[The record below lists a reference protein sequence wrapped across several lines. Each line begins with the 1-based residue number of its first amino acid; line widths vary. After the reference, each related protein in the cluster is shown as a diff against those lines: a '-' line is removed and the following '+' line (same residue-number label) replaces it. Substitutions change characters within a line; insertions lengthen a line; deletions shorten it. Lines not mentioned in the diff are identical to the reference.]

1 MGSPQ
6 EQGKKKKVPLKMLLP
21 GNEYFHVSTW
31 LGLSEQI
38 LLDAELDTK
47 P

>member
-1 MGSPQ
+1 MGFPQ
-6 EQGKKKKVPLKMLLP
+6 EQEKKKVPLKMLLP
-21 GNEYFHVSTW
+21 GKEYFHVSTR

-47 P
+47 S